1 MYFSRNQYTYAVK
14 NNLILNNQYVLAKVT
29 IVGRPNVGKSSFFNM
44 YTGHK
49 MAIVADE
56 AGTTRDIAE
65 FEYNDRDNGLTY
77 ILADSGWLDFSS
89 NTDEISKDIA
99 ERTALSIDN
108 SDLLIW
114 LIEYDRTTELDDQ
127 VLKVLRDKGIKNV
140 IIVANKADNENK
152 IMEAYSLAGYADA
165 LEFFPVSVSHNSG
178 IIEIRKFVADF
189 LTNKGLNYEHE
200 EIDDSFVKLALIG
213 RPNVGKSSL
222 VNSITREDRVMVQ
235 DMDHTTRD
243 SIDTKFVHKDQ
254 NFVLIDTAWMRR
266 LSKVGVRNIEDWSV
280 MRTTRA
286 ISRADVMAVVID
298 GVQGIVHQDL
308 SIISNVL
315 EEKKWLVIV
324 INKWDQVLEK
334 PGIDKEKMM
343 LRYTDYLKSK
353 IEFLPW
359 VTVLFTSATERKR
372 VDEILDA
379 AMEIKTERYKRVKT
393 GIFNNFLEQAI
404 YKHPPTGNKKS
415 HSPKIYYWS
424 QVDVNPPKFVLT
436 VNNPNHFHFSY
447 KRYLE
452 NKIRDNFGFHGS
464 PIVIEYNGRGK
475 NVDVKK

>member
-1 MYFSRNQYTYAVK
+1 
-14 NNLILNNQYVLAKVT
+14 
-29 IVGRPNVGKSSFFNM
+29 M

-49 MAIVADE
+49 IAIVADE

-65 FEYNDRDNGLTY
+65 YEFKDEENGLTY
-77 ILADSGWLDFSS
+77 IVADSGWLDFSS
-89 NTDEISKDIA
+89 DVDAISKDIT
-99 ERTALSIDN
+99 ERTELSIDS

-127 VLKVLRDKGIKNV
+127 VLKVIRDKGIKNV
-140 IIVANKADNENK
+140 IVVANKADNEYK
-152 IMEAYSLAGYADA
+152 VMEAYSLAGYAEA

-178 IIEIRKFVADF
+178 VKEVKKFVADF
-189 LTNKGLNYEHE
+189 LTEKGLNYEHE
-200 EIDDSFVKLALIG
+200 DIDDSFVKLALVG

-222 VNSITREDRVMVQ
+222 VNSITRENRVMVQ

-243 SIDTKFVHKDQ
+243 SIDTKFVHNDN
-254 NFVLIDTAWMRR
+254 NFVLIDTAWVRR
-266 LSKVGVRNIEDWSV
+266 LSKIWVRNIEDWSV
-280 MRTTRA
+280 MRTNRA
-286 ISRADVMAVVID
+286 IARADVIAVIID
-298 GVQGIVHQDL
+298 GVQGVVHQDL

-315 EEKKWLVIV
+315 EEKKGLVIV

-343 LRYTDYLKSK
+343 NRYIDYLKSK

-379 AMEIKTERYKRVKT
+379 AIEIKTERYKRVKT
-393 GIFNNFLEQAI
+393 WIFNNFMEQAI

-464 PIVIEYNGRGK
+464 PIVIEYKGRGK
-475 NVDVKK
+475 YADVSK